1 MFDRR
6 AFLATSASVAGL
18 AARPVSGQATVHQTV
33 PGGQRGTKEA
43 NSGEDAIAVLAQY
56 MLETPTAAIP
66 PAIASLTGRQLLDT
80 VAVALGGRRE
90 DGVRELVELHSDI
103 GGAGES
109 VVWGTSLR
117 LPAHD
122 AARINAAMAHA
133 LEFDDTYGPGYLHP
147 SAITFPAAFAVAD
160 LVGGVAGEE
169 LLTAAALAIDVAC
182 RLSIAGQPGVDGFA
196 TGWHNTTLVGFLSS
210 ALLAGRLMGLNKR
223 QLVHAA
229 GIAAHQAA
237 GNAQSHIDSALTKR
251 LGPGLASSA
260 GILAARLAARGVTGP
275 HNVLEGEKGWFAQYH
290 RGVYSR
296 AALLDGLGREFPA
309 AATSFKPWPS
319 CRGSHTS
326 ADAALQLIQAYDVQA
341 ENIVDIVLRNGP
353 AEFPFLS
360 SPIERKRHPQTGV
373 EAQFSIPWVVAAA
386 FVDRKISIAQFTPSA
401 LRRADINA
409 MAQRL
414 VAVEDAGLINPSGGP
429 GHAEIE
435 VSLRDG
441 RTLRKRVTAAKG
453 DPAAP
458 MTEQEVDAKLL
469 DCIDYAGLSRD
480 QGMTIRRLAMGLG
493 SIADVSQ
500 LTRALIAS

>member
-6 AFLATSASVAGL
+6 AFLATSAAVGAGLTAGPSIGQAAAAPAAPPGQDGL
-18 AARPVSGQATVHQTV
+18 AAGAQ
-33 PGGQRGTKEA
+33 
-43 NSGEDAIAVLAQY
+43 DAIAVLAKF
-56 MLETPTAAIP
+56 MLETPATAIP
-66 PAIASLTGRQLLDT
+66 AAVVDLTRRQLVDT
-80 VAVALGGRRE
+80 VAVAIGGRRE
-90 DGVRELVELHSDI
+90 EGVAELVELYSEI

-109 VVWGTSLR
+109 VVWGTPLR

-147 SAITFPAAFAVAD
+147 SAITFPAALAVAD
-160 LVGGVAGEE
+160 QVGGVSGEE
-169 LLTAAALAIDVAC
+169 LLIAAALAIDVAC

-196 TGWHNTTLVGFLSS
+196 TGWHNTTLVGYLSS
-210 ALLAGRLMGLNKR
+210 ALLAGRLMGLTER

-237 GNAQSHIDSALTKR
+237 GNAQSHIDGALTKR

-275 HNVLEGEKGWFAQYH
+275 RNVLEGDKGWFVQYH
-290 RGVYSR
+290 RGIYSR
-296 AALLDGLGREFPA
+296 GALVEGIGRSFTAME
-309 AATSFKPWPS
+309 TSFKPWPS

-326 ADAALQLIQAYDVQA
+326 ADAALQLIQAHDVRA
-341 ENIVDIVLRNGP
+341 DDVVGIVLRNGP

-360 SPIERKRHPQTGV
+360 SPIERKRHPETSV

-386 FVDRKISIAQFTPSA
+386 FVDRKVSIAQFTPSA
-401 LRRADINA
+401 LRRADVNA

-414 VAVEDAGLINPSGGP
+414 VAVEDASLANPHGGP
-429 GHAEIE
+429 GHAEVE

-441 RTLRKRVTAAKG
+441 RTMRKRVTAAKG

-458 MTEQEVDAKLL
+458 MTEQEVDAKFL
-469 DCIDYAGLSRD
+469 DCIDYAGLPRD
-480 QGMTIRRLAMGLG
+480 KGVAIRSLAMGIG
-493 SIADVSQ
+493 SLLDTSR